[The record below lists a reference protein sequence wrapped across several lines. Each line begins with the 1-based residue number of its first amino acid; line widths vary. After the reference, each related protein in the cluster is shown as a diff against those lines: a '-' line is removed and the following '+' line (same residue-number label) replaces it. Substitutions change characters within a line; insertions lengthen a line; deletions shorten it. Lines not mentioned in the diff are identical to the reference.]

1 MLTLEFLLLLHC
13 VLVVLDEALC
23 WRDIELRDAT
33 VIQLINCLVEGLWVD
48 TLPLNFKLTVEL
60 SKLVLDGLCLDL
72 ELFVVEAVLRLAI
85 DAKLYLILISRI
97 LNLVLASWR
106 CVPCSF
112 PLHLIV
118 YLGGLS
124 TR

>member
-1 MLTLEFLLLLHC
+1 MLTLEFLLLLHS

-33 VIQLINCLVEGLWVD
+33 VIQLINCLIKGLWVD
-48 TLPLNFKLTVEL
+48 TLPLNFKLTIEL
-60 SKLVLDGLCLDL
+60 SKLVLNGLCFDL

-85 DAKLYLILISRI
+85 DAKLYLILISRVF
-97 LNLVLASWR
+97 NLILASWR
-106 CVPCSF
+106 RVSGSF

-118 YLGGLS
+118 YLGLS